1 MGNKI
6 VLTNPWLA
14 APLVGSILVLPFLIL
29 EFRYGAVSFSNF
41 PYSLFLVLW
50 LLPTAFLLTLAP
62 ILGMTGTVR
71 SGQDKPFAHRLT
83 LVVRVAFLILL
94 VVLWV
99 SLIQD
104 QLPCFLG
111 VPTCD

>member
-6 VLTNPWLA
+6 LLTNFWLA
-14 APLVGSILVLPFLIL
+14 APLIGSIFVLPFLML
-29 EFRYGAVSFSNF
+29 ELRYGAVSFSSF

-50 LLPTAFLLTLAP
+50 LLPTAFLLTLVP
-62 ILGMTGTVR
+62 ILGMRGTVR
-71 SGQDKPFAHRLT
+71 SGQDKSFAHRLT
-83 LVVRVAFLILL
+83 LVVRIAFLMLV

-111 VPTCD
+111 VPNCD